1 MENVE
6 LVESEVLSD
15 IQLLYY
21 QRRREDKEVNSWVA
35 LNVFKYF
42 FDAFF
47 ASVSKSRFWEPGMNV
62 KTIKEILPLKIHSR

>member
-21 QRRREDKEVNSWVA
+21 QGRREDKQVNSWVA
-35 LNVFKYF
+35 LNL
-42 FDAFF
+42 
-47 ASVSKSRFWEPGMNV
+47 SK
-62 KTIKEILPLKIHSR
+62 